1 MVKSRS
7 IILPC
12 AFMFFLL
19 AACSKDETGKDLD
32 KPVIETDS
40 EALPQNCQV
49 YVKGEEI
56 PFIYTFTDNMG
67 LGSYNIEIHHN
78 FDHHTHSTD
87 AGDCPLEEKK
97 KPVKPWV
104 YNQDFQIPESAS
116 TYNAKVYIPIPE
128 DVDTGDYHFMI
139 RVTDKAGWQQ
149 LKAVSIKI
157 IEKNY

>member
-1 MVKSRS
+1 
-7 IILPC
+7 
-12 AFMFFLL
+12 MFH
-19 AACSKDETGKDLD
+19 D
-32 KPVIETDS
+32 
-40 EALPQNCQV
+40 QQ
-49 YVKGEEI
+49 
-56 PFIYTFTDNMG
+56 
-67 LGSYNIEIHHN
+67 
-78 FDHHTHSTD
+78 
-87 AGDCPLEEKK
+87 EEKK

>member
-7 IILPC
+7 IILPNPLC
-12 AFMFFLL
+12 SFSLL
-19 AACSKDETGKDLD
+19 HAARRKNIKDLD

-40 EALPQNCQV
+40 EALPQNFQV

-97 KPVKPWV
+97 KLVKPWV